1 MALKN
6 RLREIRMREYMMEPG
21 EFSKL
26 IGTDIKNYNN
36 WESNRSRPRLE
47 IALEVAR
54 KLNKKVE
61 DIWYLD

>member
-1 MALKN
+1 MGIKN
-6 RLREIRMREYMMEPG
+6 KLRQIRMREYMMEPG
-21 EFSKL
+21 EFAQL

-47 IALEVAR
+47 IALEVAQ

-61 DIWYLD
+61 EIWYLD

>member
-1 MALKN
+1 
-6 RLREIRMREYMMEPG
+6 MREYVMDPG

-54 KLNKKVE
+54 KLNKKIE